1 MNRRQVYG
9 PLTRS
14 RYIDCNQET
23 LAVLTNDE
31 QGLPLGNGLGGVLD
45 SCFGYKKVGARN
57 YLEPDTNLLVI

>member
-31 QGLPLGNGLGGVLD
+31 QGLPLGNGLDGVLD

>member
-31 QGLPLGNGLGGVLD
+31 QGLPLGNGLDGVLD

-57 YLEPDTNLLVI
+57 YLEPDTNLLVF